1 MTHLTLLRGLVA
13 SLSFLVLTGCGFQPM
28 YANPGEATAMRSI
41 QIETPGND
49 RVDQLL
55 GEALRDQFGPPMAG
69 GRYRLVAESDISSS
83 GLGVGADDIATRMA
97 LIMRVEFVVFDN
109 QSGDAVLSDYVR
121 SEASYDLPAQPY
133 AAESARRDAEE
144 RAARDAAQR
153 IAARVARQMR
163 RAEAP

>member
-1 MTHLTLLRGLVA
+1 
-13 SLSFLVLTGCGFQPM
+13 M
-28 YANPGEATAMRSI
+28 YADPGTVAALRNF

-55 GEALRDQFGPPMAG
+55 GEALRDQFGSPTAG
-69 GRYRLVAESDISSS
+69 GRYRLVAESDISST
-83 GLGVGADDIATRMA
+83 GLGIGADDIATRMA
-97 LIMRVEFVVFDN
+97 LIMRVDFTVVDT
-109 QSGDAVLSDYVR
+109 QSGNLVLTDFVR

-153 IAARVARQMR
+153 ISARIARQTR
-163 RAEAP
+163 RAATP